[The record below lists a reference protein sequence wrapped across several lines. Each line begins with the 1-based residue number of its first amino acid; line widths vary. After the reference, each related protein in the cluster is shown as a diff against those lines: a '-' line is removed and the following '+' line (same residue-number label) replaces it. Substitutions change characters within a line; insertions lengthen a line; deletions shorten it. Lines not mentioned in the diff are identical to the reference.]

1 MASSG
6 AHERRPRSR
15 RDWANLDAGPVG
27 LVAEHLLRN
36 DVVDLVRLR
45 AVCRSW
51 RASSAHL
58 RAQGV
63 LDRRFHPRRWIM
75 LPKEFDIR
83 GRRRFLNV
91 FTGKSIYQGLPYVDL
106 LSEYVLTTTFE
117 GLILQLGTCTGK
129 LLNPLT
135 GQVAGLPSAA
145 TLLFGQTLSNL
156 EVSGVGLANDDTVVL
171 HFRSFY
177 VAVAKPG
184 DERWTHVH
192 SHDRIISVLPFA
204 GHIYC
209 ATSKNISSVQTQT
222 AAANQP
228 PRLVVAADHGLHTGF
243 QSLEEFEYQLFMGD
257 SQIFLMENNGEL
269 IMCHRTH
276 SCSPQIVGDC
286 NVSMYRVNWN
296 AKNTVPQH
304 GLDGK
309 VLFLGKKILQVAP
322 GVSPSIS
329 ADSKYLCWSKTKC
342 NYDATDYA
350 VDVLLGG
357 GAEAKFKKD
366 DAAYYL
372 SCYVSHSYS
381 EHV

>member
-1 MASSG
+1 MASSR
-6 AHERRPRSR
+6 AHEHRPRSP

-27 LVAEHLLRN
+27 LVAENLLRN

-117 GLILQLGTCTGK
+117 GLILQLGTCAGQ

-156 EVSGVGLANDDTVVL
+156 EVSV
-171 HFRSFY
+171 
-177 VAVAKPG
+177 
-184 DERWTHVH
+184 
-192 SHDRIISVLPFA
+192 
-204 GHIYC
+204 
-209 ATSKNISSVQTQT
+209 NI
-222 AAANQP
+222 
-228 PRLVVAADHGLHTGF
+228 
-243 QSLEEFEYQLFMGD
+243 LFWRG
-257 SQIFLMENNGEL
+257 
-269 IMCHRTH
+269 
-276 SCSPQIVGDC
+276 
-286 NVSMYRVNWN
+286 
-296 AKNTVPQH
+296 
-304 GLDGK
+304 
-309 VLFLGKKILQVAP
+309 
-322 GVSPSIS
+322 
-329 ADSKYLCWSKTKC
+329 
-342 NYDATDYA
+342 
-350 VDVLLGG
+350 
-357 GAEAKFKKD
+357 
-366 DAAYYL
+366 
-372 SCYVSHSYS
+372 
-381 EHV
+381 

>member
-15 RDWANLDAGPVG
+15 EDWANLDAGPVG

-91 FTGKSIYQGLPYVDL
+91 FTGKSIYQELPYADL
-106 LSEYVLTTTFE
+106 LSEYVLTTTSE
-117 GLILQLGTCTGK
+117 GLILQLGTCAGQ

-135 GQVAGLPSAA
+135 GHVAGLPSAA
-145 TLLFGQTLSNL
+145 TLLFGQTLTNL

-177 VAVAKPG
+177 VAVAKLG

-204 GHIYC
+204 GRVYC
-209 ATSKNISSVQTQT
+209 ATSKNISSVQTSSNRDTEPT
-222 AAANQP
+222 AVACGGRRP
-228 PRLVVAADHGLHTGF
+228 WTTHGVLVARGIRIPIVHGGCT
-243 QSLEEFEYQLFMGD
+243 
-257 SQIFLMENNGEL
+257 
-269 IMCHRTH
+269 
-276 SCSPQIVGDC
+276 PQIVRDC

-309 VLFLGKKILQVAP
+309 VLFLGKKILLVAP
-322 GVSPSIS
+322 GVSPSIN
-329 ADSKYLCWSKTKC
+329 ADSKYLCWSKPKC